1 MNKTTK
7 LISEIIDMINNKID
21 DTQLIESVNVEIFYE
36 DIGVD
41 NEIIK
46 PNIKFSFT
54 TISMV

>member
-1 MNKTTK
+1 MKKTTN
-7 LISEIIDMINNKID
+7 LISETIDMINNKID
-21 DTQLIESVNVEIFYE
+21 DTQLIESVNIEIFYE

-41 NEIIK
+41 SEIIK